1 LYSDLCKT
9 LYQLKKEHIATAE
22 AMRRLKIS
30 SAILKI
36 GHEGKKTGQ
45 QHTSYECYDNG
56 IISIMKGTIPG
67 GRTQSILGPSLLDS
81 VARRARPENLPDS
94 CKIIDD
100 YTGTTVIMTM

>member
-1 LYSDLCKT
+1 MKN
-9 LYQLKKEHIATAE
+9 
-22 AMRRLKIS
+22 S

-56 IISIMKGTIPG
+56 IITIMKGTIPG

-100 YTGTTVIMTM
+100 YTGTTVIIATRKQGPNVRSFSTEQL